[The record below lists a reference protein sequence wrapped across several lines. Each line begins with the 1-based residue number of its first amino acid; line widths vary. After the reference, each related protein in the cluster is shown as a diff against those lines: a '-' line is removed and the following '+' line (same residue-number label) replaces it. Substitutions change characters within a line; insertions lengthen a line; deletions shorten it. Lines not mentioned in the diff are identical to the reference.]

1 MSINNDLIEI
11 ALNSPITEEQWDAI
25 TDVDFEHANK
35 IWFHTKHGKIVEFAK
50 VVLGH
55 WENTPIPIWLRN
67 NTTRT
72 YYFKCNKCS
81 STSWNRDNYCSHCG
95 AKMDEVTE

>member
-1 MSINNDLIEI
+1 MSIIDDFKKQIY
-11 ALNSPITEEQWDAI
+11 EEGYEDGKRDA
-25 TDVDFEHANK
+25 
-35 IWFHTKHGKIVEFAK
+35 
-50 VVLGH
+50 VVHGH
-55 WENTPIPIWLRN
+55 WENTPIPIWMRN

-95 AKMDEVTE
+95 ALMDEVTE

>member
-1 MSINNDLIEI
+1 MTRLIDADSAAKEI
-11 ALNSPITEEQWDAI
+11 SRFVGYLDDDMILRLQIAIKRLPMIDA
-25 TDVDFEHANK
+25 VP
-35 IWFHTKHGKIVEFAK
+35 
-50 VVLGH
+50 VVHGH
-55 WENTPIPIWLRN
+55 WENTPIPIWMRN